1 MKADICSDSIVDL
14 KNVVFEEQELSMC
27 AVADKIYVLFVIFPS
42 TSEENVVQSGKRVK
56 DRRIQ
61 KTQKLLHEALVSLMH
76 EKSYDSI
83 VVKEILARANVGRST
98 FYTHFRD
105 KDELLVSGIHE
116 MLGSVQLTE
125 LPSSAKPYEKII
137 RFSLPIFEY
146 HNQQRHTGEGGMG
159 TRGQAIVHGHLQKV
173 LAELIAND
181 VRKDIQGR
189 RKTAGG
195 VPPELLVQCV
205 ASTFVIV
212 LNWWVESRSSL
223 PPKEVNDLFRALI
236 TPTLAAALE

>member
-1 MKADICSDSIVDL
+1 MKADICSAFIVDL
-14 KNVVFEEQELSMC
+14 EIVGFEEQQLSMC
-27 AVADKIYVLFVIFPS
+27 AIPDKIYVLFVIFPS
-42 TSEENVVQSGKRVK
+42 TSEENVMQSGKLVK

-61 KTQKLLHEALVSLMH
+61 KTQKLLHQALVSLMH

-105 KDELLVSGIHE
+105 KDELLVSGIYE
-116 MLGSVQLTE
+116 MLRSVQLTE

-146 HNQQRHTGEGGMG
+146 HDQHRHTGEGGMG
-159 TRGQAIVHGHLQKV
+159 IRGRAIVHGHLQKV

-181 VRKDIQGR
+181 VRKDFQGQ
-189 RKTAGG
+189 RKTASQI
-195 VPPELLVQCV
+195 PPELLVQCV
-205 ASTFVIV
+205 ASTFIIV
-212 LNWWVESRSSL
+212 LNWWMESRNSL
-223 PPKEVNDLFRALI
+223 PPQEVNDLFRALI